1 MKTKTKTTAKLH
13 SSLKKTATK
22 TRKQVSKS
30 AQSFAAHS
38 RKHGVL
44 KTISK
49 KKLIKQKHSLHVA
62 RSFFIVIV
70 ALCTGS
76 LAVALASARPSANIH
91 VQTSLR
97 PGTTI
102 QGAPPVQQLASGVDQ
117 VGRGSWYALGLP
129 APDSLTCASRKF
141 GRGTYLEVKN
151 LRNGKTVVCRV
162 NDYGPEVWTGRVIDL
177 SRGSFR
183 EVEDLGAGTIPVQI
197 RVVPAP
203 LGINLRIPNVVGEIL
218 GYARCNTEHDSHF
231 CELNRQAA
239 DLLK

>member
-1 MKTKTKTTAKLH
+1 V
-13 SSLKKTATK
+13 KK
-22 TRKQVSKS
+22 
-30 AQSFAAHS
+30 
-38 RKHGVL
+38 
-44 KTISK
+44 
-49 KKLIKQKHSLHVA
+49 KHSLKVA
-62 RSFFIVIV
+62 RGFFVVVV

-97 PGTTI
+97 PGTTVK
-102 QGAPPVQQLASGVDQ
+102 GAAQPQVNPGYDQ
-117 VGRGSWYALGLP
+117 AGRGSWYALGLP
-129 APDSLTCASRKF
+129 APDSLTCASRTF

-151 LRNGKTVVCRV
+151 MRNGKTVICRV

-183 EVEDLGAGTIPVQI
+183 EVESLGAGTIPVQI

-203 LGINLRIPNVVGEIL
+203 LGINLRLPNVVGEIL
-218 GYARCNTEHDSHF
+218 GYARCSTEHDGHF